1 MSNMK
6 KVVERQNSLKEQ
18 MRNMLSAIENEGRA
32 FTKEEKAEFENLRD
46 QVLDIEETLTLAD
59 KISLTENKVVEVE
72 LEAKDKNEIKVFA
85 NFLRNKGVVN
95 AGEVKKGD
103 NGVIIPTTIAQK
115 IIDVITEVCP
125 IFARATKY
133 HKKGTLVIPKYVKN
147 SGDDVTVAYGTDFVA
162 PTSHS
167 GKFDSITLTGFY
179 VNALVEISEGLI
191 GDTDIDLVNFF
202 VRKMAEK
209 YAQFLERELLYGTT
223 DKISGV
229 VNTYDET
236 NMKVALASKSAVTTD
251 ELIDVQDKVVDAF
264 QFNAEWYLNRLTRSA
279 VRKLKDAD
287 KNYILNPDLT
297 AKWGYTLL
305 GKPVYTTDNIKAL
318 GEANVPVIFYGDFS
332 GLAVKI
338 NKDITVDVLTDS
350 YFKLRNSVGILGKA
364 EVDAKVENTQKIA
377 VAYSGS
383 AE

>member
-59 KISLTENKVVEVE
+59 KISLTENKVVEGE

-147 SGDDVTVAYGTDFVA
+147 SGDDVTVAYGADFVA

-251 ELIDVQDKVVDAF
+251 ELIDIQDKVVDAF

>member
-287 KNYILNPDLT
+287 KNYILNPDL
-297 AKWGYTLL
+297 
-305 GKPVYTTDNIKAL
+305 
-318 GEANVPVIFYGDFS
+318 S
-332 GLAVKI
+332 
-338 NKDITVDVLTDS
+338 
-350 YFKLRNSVGILGKA
+350 
-364 EVDAKVENTQKIA
+364 
-377 VAYSGS
+377 
-383 AE
+383 

>member
-59 KISLTENKVVEVE
+59 KISLTENKVVEGE

-147 SGDDVTVAYGTDFVA
+147 AGDDVTVAYGEDFVA

-167 GKFDSITLTGFY
+167 GKFESITLTGFY
-179 VNALVEISEGLI
+179 VNALVEISDGLI
-191 GDTDIDLVNFF
+191 GDTDIDLVNYF

-209 YAQFLERELLYGTT
+209 YAQFLEKELLYGTT

-229 VNTYDET
+229 VNTYDAT
-236 NMKVALASKSAVTTD
+236 NMKVTLASKSAVTTD
-251 ELIDVQDKVVDAF
+251 ELIDIQDKVVDAF
-264 QFNAEWYLNRLTRSA
+264 QFKAEWYLNRLTRA
-279 VRKLKDAD
+279 VIRKLKDAD
-287 KNYILNPDLT
+287 KNYVLNPDLT

-305 GKPVYTTDNIKAL
+305 GKPVYTSDNITAL
-318 GEANVPVIFYGDFS
+318 GNASAPVIFYGDFS

-338 NKDITVDVLTDS
+338 NKDIAVDVLNDS